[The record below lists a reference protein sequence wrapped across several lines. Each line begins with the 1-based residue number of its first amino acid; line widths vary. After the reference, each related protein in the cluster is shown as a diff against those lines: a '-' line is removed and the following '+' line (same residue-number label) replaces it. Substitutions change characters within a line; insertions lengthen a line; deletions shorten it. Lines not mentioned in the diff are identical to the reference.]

1 MEYNLFYK
9 ICDEIE
15 EKAKNKDENYFFEN
29 LISKYYM
36 FLPNGNYKGLLITL
50 NGGIEIKTSHNSS
63 GIITFDESVSRFEE
77 PLKKETVEYLESIFL
92 NDTVEY
98 LESIFS
104 KEKEK
109 ENKKTIKERE

>member
-29 LISKYYM
+29 LVSKYYI

-63 GIITFDESVSRFEE
+63 GIITFGESVSRFEE
-77 PLKKETVEYLESIFL
+77 PLKKETVEYLESIF
-92 NDTVEY
+92 
-98 LESIFS
+98 S

-109 ENKKTIKERE
+109 ENKKQLKKESRKNGRNKKHI